1 MSERV
6 SLVVVVE
13 KEEKEE
19 DDDDDNACAN
29 SLTPQHAPFER
40 ELVLGECSH
49 GVGSRGVVVER
60 VAREH

>member
-6 SLVVVVE
+6 SLGVVV
-13 KEEKEE
+13 EEKEE
-19 DDDDDNACAN
+19 DDDDASAN